1 MKKHVFSLGL
11 MLVAALAFTNCA
23 KQEVIAEPDGQPA
36 ASAGVPFELSAGMDT
51 KTTTTDGA
59 TINWA
64 DKDQLNVFYRE
75 NGTTGTYQK
84 PSGVFTFTSGTSF
97 TGELTSA
104 LDAEKNYD
112 WWVLYPYNEHIG
124 TPANTSSGYLPIGTS
139 GVSKSTGVAKALTQ
153 QGNSNK
159 AHLAG
164 EYFPLYGKVENVAAD
179 EKPSV
184 ALKQALSV
192 LKIHVTNAGED
203 ALTVTSVSVTAPEDI
218 VGTYFIDFSG
228 ETPAFTK
235 SGATYVSSTANLT
248 VIGGSAIAK
257 NGTADFYV
265 AIKPFTQASAGVL
278 TVSVNGYEKD
288 ITIPANTEF
297 KPGKIKTVNFA
308 YDYVSLAEPTSK
320 TGWYRVEDASWLK
333 AGDRVLI
340 AANGSDF
347 AMSTTQ
353 KTNNRDQAAVTKS
366 TDGVYSTLTAGS
378 DVQMF
383 ILEEGTVANSFA
395 FKADNG
401 DTGYIFAASSGSNY
415 LKTQDAK
422 NDNASFKIAVDT
434 EGNAS
439 VVAQGTN
446 TRNVMQYNSG
456 NYCFACYASASQSA
470 VAIYKYYGTY
480 VAAPVISVTSDDP
493 MEIPNTGDV
502 CTIEYTVANPVA
514 GKSISAAAD
523 VTWITDIDCSVDGE
537 VSFIVEAQAAGA
549 AARSGKVT
557 LSYDGASDVEVTV
570 NQAAGAG
577 AASVYTYVFT
587 SAKWAAT
594 LNGAEANWTSGKDGG
609 GFNNDGFQVTS
620 NSTGANGT
628 TVQSF
633 TAVTKVV
640 VVYNTNKSAGEGT
653 LDLKIGNN
661 KVHSENWAYAGS
673 GDGRTANYTCTFD
686 IANPES
692 GQITLTVNTT
702 TNSIYVVG
710 VNVTAS
716 GMTTP

>member
-11 MLVAALAFTNCA
+11 MLVSALVFTNCN

-36 ASAGVPFELSAGMDT
+36 VSAGVPFELSAGMDT

-59 TINWA
+59 AISWA
-64 DKDQLNVFYRE
+64 EGDQLNVFYRE
-75 NGTTGTYQK
+75 HGVTGDYQ
-84 PSGVFTFTSGTSF
+84 GVAADGAFTFTSGTSF
-97 TGELTSA
+97 TGALANA
-104 LDAEKNYD
+104 LDAEKSYD
-112 WWVLYPYNEHIG
+112 WWVLYPYNEYIG

-139 GVSKSTGVAKALTQ
+139 GVSKSAGVAKALTQ

-164 EYFPLYGKVENVAAD
+164 EYFPLYGKVENVAAND
-179 EKPSV
+179 KPSV
-184 ALKQALSV
+184 TLNQAMSI
-192 LKIHVTNAGED
+192 LKIHVTNASED

-218 VGTYFIDFSG
+218 VGTYYIDFSG
-228 ETPAFTK
+228 EAPVFKA
-235 SGATYVSSTANLT
+235 SNADYVSNTANLT
-248 VIGGSAIAK
+248 VTGGSAIAK
-257 NGTADFYV
+257 TESADFYV
-265 AIKPFTQASAGVL
+265 AVKPFAQTEAGVL
-278 TVSVNGYEKD
+278 TVSVNGYERE
-288 ITIPANTEF
+288 ITLPAGTEF

-308 YDYVSLAEPTSK
+308 YDYVSIAEPTAK

-353 KTNNRDQAAVTKS
+353 NTNNRGKAAVTKS
-366 TDGVYSTLTAGS
+366 TDGVYSTLTAGD

-383 ILEEGTVANSFA
+383 ILEEGTVENSFA

-401 DTGYIFAASSGSNY
+401 DTADGYIYAASSGSNH

-422 NDNASFKIAVDT
+422 DGNASFTIAVDT

-456 NYCFACYASASQSA
+456 NSLFACYDSASQSA

-493 MEIPNTGDV
+493 MEIPNTGNV
-502 CTIEYTVANPVA
+502 YSIEYTVANPVA

-549 AARSGKVT
+549 DARSGKVT
-557 LSYDGASDVEVTV
+557 LSYDGAADVEVTV
-570 NQAAGAG
+570 KQAAGAG

-594 LNGAEANWTSGKDGG
+594 LNDAEANWTSGKDGS
-609 GFNNDGFQVTS
+609 QLS
-620 NSTGANGT
+620 NGRGIQITAKVSGANAT
-628 TVQSF
+628 SPTSLSNVS
-633 TAVTKVV
+633 KVV
-640 VVYNTNKSAGEGT
+640 VTYSTNATKG
-653 LDLKIGNN
+653 
-661 KVHSENWAYAGS
+661 AGS
-673 GDGRTANYTCTFD
+673 IAIQVGSGTEKSQSVTTSGGTSDRTLEYDFNPEESGNVKITVTCT
-686 IANPES
+686 A
-692 GQITLTVNTT
+692 
-702 TNSIYVVG
+702 NSIYIKSVAI
-710 VNVTAS
+710 TAD
-716 GMTTP
+716 